1 MRHEFEHCRGRPTW
15 RNHSQLDNRLLE
27 YLAKV
32 SLKYSVDSDT
42 FFKSFL
48 TATQKRVLTCGELTV
63 ECRLKEKDYMVF
75 LITKNHEALGQFHM
89 SEKLLNEKT
98 NPLKE
103 FTNRLSSMKTF
114 TQKVETKSYN
124 IQDLRVGM
132 KRLNLTAEVLK
143 VSQPIQ
149 IATRFGS
156 YAIIVNAKIAD
167 DTGTINL
174 SIFQSQI
181 GMVSV
186 NDIVQIENAH
196 VAWYRGER
204 QLRIGK
210 HGKISV
216 VQRSIY
222 A

>member
-1 MRHEFEHCRGRPTW
+1 
-15 RNHSQLDNRLLE
+15 
-27 YLAKV
+27 
-32 SLKYSVDSDT
+32 
-42 FFKSFL
+42 
-48 TATQKRVLTCGELTV
+48 
-63 ECRLKEKDYMVF
+63 
-75 LITKNHEALGQFHM
+75 
-89 SEKLLNEKT
+89 
-98 NPLKE
+98 
-103 FTNRLSSMKTF
+103 
-114 TQKVETKSYN
+114 
-124 IQDLRVGM
+124 
-132 KRLNLTAEVLK
+132 LK

-174 SIFQSQI
+174 SIFRSQP

-196 VAWYRGER
+196 VAWYKGER

>member
-1 MRHEFEHCRGRPTW
+1 M
-15 RNHSQLDNRLLE
+15 
-27 YLAKV
+27 
-32 SLKYSVDSDT
+32 KYSVDPVT

-48 TATQKRVLTCGELTV
+48 DAFQKHVSKCGELSI
-63 ECRLKEKDYMVF
+63 ECRFKEKDYIIF
-75 LITKNHEALGQFHM
+75 LITKDHEVLGQFHM
-89 SEKLLNEKT
+89 SEHLLNEKT

-103 FTNRLSSMKTF
+103 FTGRLSSSKTL
-114 TQKVETKSYN
+114 TQRAETKNCN
-124 IQDLRVGM
+124 IKDLRVGM

-174 SIFQSQI
+174 SIFRSQP

-196 VAWYRGER
+196 VAWYKGER